1 MSVVRIEQCFAAC
14 KAEGRPAL
22 IAYLTIGDP
31 SVEDSLACARAAL
44 SAGADILELGVPFSD
59 PSADGPTIA
68 EASQRA
74 IAGGGSLR
82 AALALATELRKDSDA
97 PLVLFTYVNPVI
109 AFGEAQLPAAAAA
122 AGIDALLLVDLPPE
136 EGAELRQ
143 GCRDSELAVIPLLA
157 PTTTPERAAIL
168 LRDARGFA
176 YYVSV
181 TGVTGTG
188 SAPLAQ
194 AASAANALS
203 QAHSLPVVVG
213 FGVDSATKAET
224 LARAGV
230 DGVVVG
236 SAIVRQIA
244 AATTPAERVDR
255 VRSLVAQLRAALQ
268 AR

>member
-14 KAEGRPAL
+14 KAEGRPAP

-143 GCRDSELAVIPLLA
+143 GCRDRELAGIPLLA
-157 PTTTPERAAIL
+157 P
-168 LRDARGFA
+168 
-176 YYVSV
+176 
-181 TGVTGTG
+181 
-188 SAPLAQ
+188 
-194 AASAANALS
+194 
-203 QAHSLPVVVG
+203 
-213 FGVDSATKAET
+213 
-224 LARAGV
+224 
-230 DGVVVG
+230 
-236 SAIVRQIA
+236 
-244 AATTPAERVDR
+244 
-255 VRSLVAQLRAALQ
+255 
-268 AR
+268 

>member
-1 MSVVRIEQCFAAC
+1 MTTQRIEASFAAC
-14 KAEGRPAL
+14 KAESRPAL
-22 IAYLTIGDP
+22 IVYLTIGDP
-31 SVEDSLACARAAL
+31 SVADSLACARAAL
-44 SAGADILELGVPFSD
+44 AAGADMLELGVPFSD

-82 AALALATELRKDSDA
+82 AALALAQELRKDSDA
-97 PLVLFTYVNPVI
+97 PFVLFTYFNPVI

-143 GCRDSELAVIPLLA
+143 GCRESELAVIPLVA
-157 PTTTPERAAIL
+157 PTTTPARAATL

-188 SAPLAQ
+188 SAPLAE

-203 QAHSLPVVVG
+203 RAHGLPVVVG
-213 FGVDSATKAET
+213 FGVDSAAKAEI

-236 SAIVRQIA
+236 SAVVRQIA
-244 AATTPAERVDR
+244 SASSPAERVDR
-255 VRSLVAQLRAALQ
+255 VGQLVTQLRSALQ